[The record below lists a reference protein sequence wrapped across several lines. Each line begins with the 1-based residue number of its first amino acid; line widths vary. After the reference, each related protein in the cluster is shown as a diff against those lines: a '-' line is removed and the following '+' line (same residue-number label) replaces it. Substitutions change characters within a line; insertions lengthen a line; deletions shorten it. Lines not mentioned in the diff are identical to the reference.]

1 MLQIIAEW
9 AAVMI
14 AATSALA
21 GLFMFAMSKVID
33 NGLLQHEIRMIEK
46 LDQRFVLRGEHEDLK
61 SRVRRIESGD

>member
-14 AATSALA
+14 AAMSALA